1 MGGGG
6 KIGRHRALSF
16 SSLYFSCLPFSSLP
30 FPVRLVSS
38 RLVSSLFASRLRF
51 SFSFFFRSLSLRTP
65 SSLFSLLSPLK
76 ARKSASNPAS
86 PAVREPPPFRA
97 ASSSF
102 DLASQPRAE
111 ARVAK
116 NQRKKEQRLRSGIKK
131 TRWRPPLHRAAPSLP
146 RTPPGTPPSTWVSG
160 GPSTAR
166 WVGSSPPQ
174 CSFVSSA

>member
-6 KIGRHRALSF
+6 KIGRHRALSVNF
-16 SSLYFSCLPFSSLP
+16 FL
-30 FPVRLVSS
+30 
-38 RLVSSLFASRLRF
+38 SLFFSALSRFALPH
-51 SFSFFFRSLSLRTP
+51 L
-65 SSLFSLLSPLK
+65 SSLFSLLSK
-76 ARKSASNPAS
+76 
-86 PAVREPPPFRA
+86 RERVPRIPHRLLSESPPPFRA